1 VEILLVVEW
10 KGLLLVFQRSTREA
24 RGTRRLD
31 VPMRVSCWDMA
42 RGDTIGGREDAG
54 FTTDGTKTIRR

>member
-1 VEILLVVEW
+1 M
-10 KGLLLVFQRSTREA
+10 REA

-42 RGDTIGGREDAG
+42 RGDTIGGREDAV